1 MFEDRNTH
9 EEVVAKMLARP
20 GVKQA
25 YDDMSEE
32 FNLLRARLEA
42 GKTQEEVAQL
52 MHTKK
57 SAISRL
63 ENSKGKHSPSLYT
76 LKKYA
81 EALGCELKMQLVPK
95 LNY

>member
-1 MFEDRNTH
+1 MFENRNTH
-9 EEVVAKMLARP
+9 DRMVAKMLADP
-20 GVKQA
+20 EIKKA

-32 FNLLRARLEA
+32 FDLLRARLEA

-63 ENSKGKHSPSLYT
+63 ESGKGKHSPSLYT

-81 EALGCELKMQLVPK
+81 EALGCELKVQLVPK
-95 LNY
+95 LNF